1 MGNGIADINDDV
13 DQHLASQ
20 PPPASPD
27 ATAGASG
34 QQGGQD
40 GSGAPPAAPPSP
52 ATPAASTASAAP
64 AAPAADLG
72 VTSNW
77 WKGMSDSVTQ
87 LVNPPPPQPN
97 AQTGRMPT
105 QAQEAVATARRVQSV
120 VSNALGAIGMVGD
133 AINAGFANL
142 TNPIAN
148 MLPAFPAATITAMY
162 LGLPHTHTHPPSL
175 IPPAPPVPLPSLGA
189 VMLGTSVKVL
199 INSMPAARCGDI
211 GLAPTCCGFTPF
223 FQIKTGSSNTFIGGN
238 RAARMLDI
246 CQACASADKRE
257 EGIDAGK
264 IMGAIGAA
272 ARGIQTAQK
281 AMAIGAIAMDAV
293 DAAVEDDAAMQA
305 AKAMAAAMAA
315 AQMAADKA
323 AEALTKTM
331 GKDPA
336 GVPPK
341 VIGAITL
348 GHPNV
353 LIGGFPMINIPN
365 PAELLLKRLARYKRK
380 RPPAEEEG
388 EGTGSCPG

>member
-1 MGNGIADINDDV
+1 MGNGLAGINADV

-20 PPPASPD
+20 PPPSSD
-27 ATAGASG
+27 A
-34 QQGGQD
+34 
-40 GSGAPPAAPPSP
+40 AAP
-52 ATPAASTASAAP
+52 A

-72 VTSNW
+72 VSGNW

-87 LVNPPPPQPN
+87 LVTPPPPQPN

-105 QAQEAVATARRVQSV
+105 QAQAAVATARRVQSV
-120 VSNALGAIGMVGD
+120 VSNAFGAIGMVGD
-133 AINAGFANL
+133 AINGGFANL

-148 MLPAFPAATITAMY
+148 VLPAFPAATITSMY

-199 INSMPAARCGDI
+199 INGMPAARCGDI

-264 IMGAIGAA
+264 VMGAIGAA

-281 AMAIGAIAMDAV
+281 ALAIGAIAMDAV
-293 DAAVEDDAAMQA
+293 DAAVEDDAALQA
-305 AKAMAAAMAA
+305 AKAIAAAMAA

-348 GHPNV
+348 GSPNV

-365 PAELLLKRLARYKRK
+365 PAELLLKRLARYKKK
-380 RPPAEEEG
+380 RPPAEGEG